1 MRPSD
6 RSRRASSASEAAGGA
21 RFALRVLCFHRDAK
35 HAGRK
40 VHATVCA
47 AQHHD
52 RKAGRLTAEQ
62 SDPCCKG
69 TTYACGRKR
78 FRDVYQASPSHTRQ
92 SLAKKETNSY

>member
-52 RKAGRLTAEQ
+52 RKAGRLTAEE

-69 TTYACGRKR
+69 TTSSCSSA
-78 FRDVYQASPSHTRQ
+78 PPTRPRAE
-92 SLAKKETNSY
+92 S